1 MLDRSSDGDLR
12 WLVGDARLG
21 LWIWSVQAD
30 EVCWVSQVGEIY
42 GVEPSDFPENFAAF
56 EALLPPDDENLQAK
70 IFSSMDQESGRFEFE
85 HSIIRPDGSVGWIQ
99 NSGCVEFDENR
110 NPSRIGAVALDITEQ
125 KQAELSLQT
134 REDQFR
140 RFSEL
145 TSDYIYEVDMR
156 TLPFVPNVVVGS
168 YQRVVGYNE
177 SELAEKGGWTGI
189 MHSEDL
195 VAGQEVSKQLHAGVS
210 TIHEYR
216 ITNKDGE
223 VRWLCDHACPVLQDG
238 ELVQIIG
245 GVKDITET
253 KALRDQ
259 LLQAQKHE
267 AMAHLVSA
275 VAHDFNNLL
284 VVVMAS
290 TELMTQ
296 DGDADEF
303 EELKAD
309 NLIACDR
316 AAELTR
322 KLLAFTRKDLP
333 QTQTVRLSDTVR
345 ETSGILRRA
354 VGEQIEVRMDFSSEV
369 NDIVDIDPGH
379 LQLVLLNLARNS
391 RAAMNHQGELVLSV
405 SAVDPDA
412 IHLPEMNLQ
421 KNVLLEVTD
430 SGCGI
435 TEENIA
441 RVFDPF
447 FTTKSAG
454 EGCGIGLATCWQII
468 DRAGGA
474 IHVKSELGH
483 GTTFSIHLPT
493 VNKPVREKTTPV
505 ANVTLGGTERILV
518 VDDDDD
524 VRRTTVRILESFGYE
539 VCGVDCGQAARQAVA
554 EANYDM
560 LLVDVRLPDGDGCSL
575 VKELKK
581 TNPNVSALL
590 VSGYIDDG
598 VRARVRNDGYRVLAK
613 PFSGTALARS
623 IRATLQCVE
632 PIESVDC
639 W

>member
-1 MLDRSSDGDLR
+1 M
-12 WLVGDARLG
+12 
-21 LWIWSVQAD
+21 
-30 EVCWVSQVGEIY
+30 
-42 GVEPSDFPENFAAF
+42 
-56 EALLPPDDENLQAK
+56 
-70 IFSSMDQESGRFEFE
+70 
-85 HSIIRPDGSVGWIQ
+85 
-99 NSGCVEFDENR
+99 
-110 NPSRIGAVALDITEQ
+110 
-125 KQAELSLQT
+125 
-134 REDQFR
+134 
-140 RFSEL
+140 
-145 TSDYIYEVDMR
+145 
-156 TLPFVPNVVVGS
+156 
-168 YQRVVGYNE
+168 
-177 SELAEKGGWTGI
+177 
-189 MHSEDL
+189 
-195 VAGQEVSKQLHAGVS
+195 
-210 TIHEYR
+210 
-216 ITNKDGE
+216 
-223 VRWLCDHACPVLQDG
+223 
-238 ELVQIIG
+238 
-245 GVKDITET
+245 
-253 KALRDQ
+253 
-259 LLQAQKHE
+259 
-267 AMAHLVSA
+267 
-275 VAHDFNNLL
+275 
-284 VVVMAS
+284 
-290 TELMTQ
+290 
-296 DGDADEF
+296 
-303 EELKAD
+303 
-309 NLIACDR
+309 
-316 AAELTR
+316 
-322 KLLAFTRKDLP
+322 
-333 QTQTVRLSDTVR
+333 
-345 ETSGILRRA
+345 
-354 VGEQIEVRMDFSSEV
+354 
-369 NDIVDIDPGH
+369 NDIVDIDPGL

-412 IHLPEMNLQ
+412 IHLPEVNLQ
-421 KNVLLEVTD
+421 KTVLLEVTD

-623 IRATLQCVE
+623 IRATLQMR
-632 PIESVDC
+632 
-639 W
+639 

>member
-1 MLDRSSDGDLR
+1 M
-12 WLVGDARLG
+12 
-21 LWIWSVQAD
+21 
-30 EVCWVSQVGEIY
+30 
-42 GVEPSDFPENFAAF
+42 
-56 EALLPPDDENLQAK
+56 
-70 IFSSMDQESGRFEFE
+70 
-85 HSIIRPDGSVGWIQ
+85 
-99 NSGCVEFDENR
+99 
-110 NPSRIGAVALDITEQ
+110 
-125 KQAELSLQT
+125 
-134 REDQFR
+134 
-140 RFSEL
+140 
-145 TSDYIYEVDMR
+145 
-156 TLPFVPNVVVGS
+156 
-168 YQRVVGYNE
+168 
-177 SELAEKGGWTGI
+177 
-189 MHSEDL
+189 
-195 VAGQEVSKQLHAGVS
+195 
-210 TIHEYR
+210 
-216 ITNKDGE
+216 
-223 VRWLCDHACPVLQDG
+223 QDG

-421 KNVLLEVTD
+421 KTVLLEVTD

-623 IRATLQCVE
+623 IRATLQMR
-632 PIESVDC
+632 
-639 W
+639 